1 MQFIENT
8 EVVMSNDKA
17 EQAMIKMFKNTFTR
31 ASEMQEALH
40 KAVVKKMTEMHYPE
54 EHVTDW
60 RTSPTNPQIGI
71 MTFAIKVEG
80 GGEVLIDF
88 EMPINEIVEHTSN
101 GFTGQPIGLTWR
113 HADPE
118 WYMPLAKAFIR
129 TKLDEM
135 GYDFIEGHFIA
146 VKRTGMWG

>member
-1 MQFIENT
+1 
-8 EVVMSNDKA
+8 MSDDKA
-17 EQAMIKMFKNTFTR
+17 AQAMIKMFENTFTR

-54 EHVTDW
+54 EHVTQW
-60 RTSPTNPQIGI
+60 RQSSTNSQIGI
-71 MTFAIKVEG
+71 MTFAIKVDG
-80 GGEVLIDF
+80 GGEILIDF
-88 EMPINEIVEHTSN
+88 EMPIHEIVKHTSE
-101 GFTGQPIGLTWR
+101 GFKGQILEHSWKHTN
-113 HADPE
+113 PE
-118 WYMPLAKAFIR
+118 WYMPFAKAFIR